1 MVKLTFKRDHSGSN
15 MKGKERQRGRRKR
28 GRKMSGADSWHNVP
42 KHHFFFPPG
51 GVCFLPEQ
59 KYLAIEILLLWSKAF
74 IDLLLF
80 VGNR

>member
-42 KHHFFFPPG
+42 KHHFFFPQG
-51 GVCFLPEQ
+51 ASVFYQNKSTWQLRYFFYGQ
-59 KYLAIEILLLWSKAF
+59 KHLLTSYCL
-74 IDLLLF
+74 
-80 VGNR
+80 